1 MKTNEVKACVTRQL
15 RRLQVLPEPQRR
27 AELAELR
34 RGVGRQPGDLPALW
48 GALLADM
55 PEQLQGSNGPSKA
68 EWAVYTA
75 LTLFALHQQGE
86 AGVSMNQPG
95 RTLGGAVRQLAEKT
109 AAGQDWTES
118 SVLRRFN
125 ALATADSMPEVSHH
139 LRRMI
144 QLLRR
149 EGIPL
154 DYPQLAEDLY
164 QWTVRRM
171 SVCGGAGTFMRA
183 PRRKPKRTKR
193 RIEMDTKRLYV
204 DFHVLQTVPPSCVN
218 RDDTGSP
225 KTAVYGGAVRARVSS
240 QAWKHAMR
248 VMFTGEMSDA
258 VETGYRTKKGT
269 DLVAKQIKALAPDA
283 DAFKLTQE
291 IFKVLKIKADED
303 GTKALFF
310 MSDAQA
316 KALAKLAVEGCK
328 DKNRYKEALKEAPSA
343 DMALF
348 GRMVADD
355 PSLNYD
361 AAAQVAHSISTHTVQ
376 NEFDYF
382 TAVDDC
388 APEDNAGAGHLGT
401 VEYNSATLYRYATV
415 NVLELVRTLGAEQAA
430 QTVRAFGEAFIRS
443 MPTGKQNS
451 FANRTLPD
459 AVYVTLRQDQ
469 PVNLSRAFEKP
480 VRKSEEGYAEPSK
493 VALKQY
499 AKELY
504 NTFAEAPEQSFTVG
518 TGLEE
523 LAQPMP
529 LNTMLAVLEKAVEE
543 KLSGNEV

>member
-1 MKTNEVKACVTRQL
+1 
-15 RRLQVLPEPQRR
+15 
-27 AELAELR
+27 
-34 RGVGRQPGDLPALW
+34 
-48 GALLADM
+48 
-55 PEQLQGSNGPSKA
+55 
-68 EWAVYTA
+68 
-75 LTLFALHQQGE
+75 
-86 AGVSMNQPG
+86 
-95 RTLGGAVRQLAEKT
+95 
-109 AAGQDWTES
+109 
-118 SVLRRFN
+118 
-125 ALATADSMPEVSHH
+125 
-139 LRRMI
+139 
-144 QLLRR
+144 
-149 EGIPL
+149 
-154 DYPQLAEDLY
+154 
-164 QWTVRRM
+164 
-171 SVCGGAGTFMRA
+171 
-183 PRRKPKRTKR
+183 
-193 RIEMDTKRLYV
+193 MDTKRLYV

-225 KTAVYGGAVRARVSS
+225 KTSVYGGSVRARVSS

-269 DLVAKQIKALAPDA
+269 DLVAKQIKALAPESDA
-283 DAFKLTQE
+283 EKLAKKAIE
-291 IFKVLKIKADED
+291 SAGIKSDD
-303 GTKALFF
+303 KGTKALFF
-310 MSDAQA
+310 MSEAQA
-316 KALAKLAVEGCK
+316 KALAELAVDGCT
-328 DKNRYKEALKEAPSA
+328 DKKQYKEALKAAPSA

-459 AVYVTLRQDQ
+459 AVYITLRQDQ
-469 PVNLSRAFEKP
+469 PVNLCGAFEKP

-493 VALKQY
+493 MALKQY

-529 LNTMLAVLEKAVEE
+529 LNTMLAALEKAVEE

>member
-1 MKTNEVKACVTRQL
+1 
-15 RRLQVLPEPQRR
+15 
-27 AELAELR
+27 
-34 RGVGRQPGDLPALW
+34 
-48 GALLADM
+48 
-55 PEQLQGSNGPSKA
+55 
-68 EWAVYTA
+68 
-75 LTLFALHQQGE
+75 
-86 AGVSMNQPG
+86 
-95 RTLGGAVRQLAEKT
+95 
-109 AAGQDWTES
+109 
-118 SVLRRFN
+118 
-125 ALATADSMPEVSHH
+125 
-139 LRRMI
+139 
-144 QLLRR
+144 
-149 EGIPL
+149 
-154 DYPQLAEDLY
+154 
-164 QWTVRRM
+164 
-171 SVCGGAGTFMRA
+171 
-183 PRRKPKRTKR
+183 
-193 RIEMDTKRLYV
+193 MDTKRLYV

-248 VMFTGEMSDA
+248 VMFTEEMSGE
-258 VETGYRTKKGT
+258 VEIGKRTLRAI
-269 DLVAKQIKALAPDA
+269 DLVADELAELLPGQDRKKLEKMSQDALKMAGIT
-283 DAFKLTQE
+283 FK
-291 IFKVLKIKADED
+291 KSDKKD
-303 GTKALFF
+303 GEKSDNTSALLLIGK
-310 MSDAQA
+310 AQA
-316 KALAKLAVEGCK
+316 MALAKLAAENCK
-328 DKNRYKEALKEAPSA
+328 DDSAYEDALNENPTV
-343 DMALF
+343 DMVLF
-348 GRMVADD
+348 GRMVAKA

-388 APEDNAGAGHLGT
+388 APEDNTGAGHLGT

-459 AVYVTLRQDQ
+459 AVYVTQ
-469 PVNLSRAFEKP
+469 PVNLCGAFEKP

-493 VALKQY
+493 MALKQY

-504 NTFAEAPEQSFTVG
+504 NTFAEVPEQSFTVG

-543 KLSGNEV
+543 KLPGNEV

>member
-1 MKTNEVKACVTRQL
+1 
-15 RRLQVLPEPQRR
+15 
-27 AELAELR
+27 
-34 RGVGRQPGDLPALW
+34 
-48 GALLADM
+48 
-55 PEQLQGSNGPSKA
+55 
-68 EWAVYTA
+68 
-75 LTLFALHQQGE
+75 
-86 AGVSMNQPG
+86 
-95 RTLGGAVRQLAEKT
+95 
-109 AAGQDWTES
+109 
-118 SVLRRFN
+118 
-125 ALATADSMPEVSHH
+125 
-139 LRRMI
+139 
-144 QLLRR
+144 
-149 EGIPL
+149 
-154 DYPQLAEDLY
+154 
-164 QWTVRRM
+164 
-171 SVCGGAGTFMRA
+171 
-183 PRRKPKRTKR
+183 
-193 RIEMDTKRLYV
+193 MDTKRLYV

-225 KTAVYGGAVRARVSS
+225 KTTVYGGAVRARVSS

-248 VMFTGEMSDA
+248 VMFTEEMSGE
-258 VETGYRTKKGT
+258 VEIGKRTLRAI
-269 DLVAKQIKALAPDA
+269 DLVADELAELLPGQDRKKLEKMSQDALKLAGIT
-283 DAFKLTQE
+283 FK
-291 IFKVLKIKADED
+291 KSDKKD
-303 GTKALFF
+303 GEKSDNTSALLLIGK
-310 MSDAQA
+310 AQA
-316 KALAKLAVEGCK
+316 TALAKLAAENCK
-328 DKNRYKEALKEAPSA
+328 DDSAYEDALNENPTV
-343 DMALF
+343 DMVLF
-348 GRMVADD
+348 GRMVASA

-493 VALKQY
+493 MVLKQY

-529 LNTMLAVLEKAVEE
+529 LNTMLAALEKAVEE

>member
-1 MKTNEVKACVTRQL
+1 
-15 RRLQVLPEPQRR
+15 
-27 AELAELR
+27 
-34 RGVGRQPGDLPALW
+34 
-48 GALLADM
+48 
-55 PEQLQGSNGPSKA
+55 
-68 EWAVYTA
+68 
-75 LTLFALHQQGE
+75 
-86 AGVSMNQPG
+86 
-95 RTLGGAVRQLAEKT
+95 
-109 AAGQDWTES
+109 
-118 SVLRRFN
+118 
-125 ALATADSMPEVSHH
+125 
-139 LRRMI
+139 
-144 QLLRR
+144 
-149 EGIPL
+149 
-154 DYPQLAEDLY
+154 
-164 QWTVRRM
+164 
-171 SVCGGAGTFMRA
+171 
-183 PRRKPKRTKR
+183 
-193 RIEMDTKRLYV
+193 MDTKRLYV

-225 KTAVYGGAVRARVSS
+225 KTSVYGGSVRARVSS

-248 VMFTGEMSDA
+248 VMFTEEMSDA
-258 VETGYRTKKGT
+258 VETGYRTKKGA
-269 DLVAKQIKALAPDA
+269 DLVAKQIKALAPESDA
-283 DAFKLTQE
+283 EKLAKKAIE
-291 IFKVLKIKADED
+291 SAGIKSDD
-303 GTKALFF
+303 KGTKALFF
-310 MSDAQA
+310 MSEAQA
-316 KALAKLAVEGCK
+316 KALAELAVDGCT
-328 DKNRYKEALKEAPSA
+328 DKKQYKEALKAAPSA

-401 VEYNSATLYRYATV
+401 VEYNSSTLYRYATV

-493 VALKQY
+493 MALKQY

>member
-1 MKTNEVKACVTRQL
+1 
-15 RRLQVLPEPQRR
+15 
-27 AELAELR
+27 
-34 RGVGRQPGDLPALW
+34 
-48 GALLADM
+48 
-55 PEQLQGSNGPSKA
+55 
-68 EWAVYTA
+68 
-75 LTLFALHQQGE
+75 
-86 AGVSMNQPG
+86 
-95 RTLGGAVRQLAEKT
+95 
-109 AAGQDWTES
+109 
-118 SVLRRFN
+118 
-125 ALATADSMPEVSHH
+125 
-139 LRRMI
+139 
-144 QLLRR
+144 
-149 EGIPL
+149 
-154 DYPQLAEDLY
+154 
-164 QWTVRRM
+164 
-171 SVCGGAGTFMRA
+171 
-183 PRRKPKRTKR
+183 
-193 RIEMDTKRLYV
+193 MDTKRLYV

-225 KTAVYGGAVRARVSS
+225 KTTVYGGAVRARVSS

-269 DLVAKQIKALAPDA
+269 DLV
-283 DAFKLTQE
+283 
-291 IFKVLKIKADED
+291 
-303 GTKALFF
+303 
-310 MSDAQA
+310 
-316 KALAKLAVEGCK
+316 AKLAVEGCK

-493 VALKQY
+493 MALKQY